1 MCKINEQMF
10 DHILTCGYCVAKHRF
25 KDKNAFGFGKEFL
38 GIRFRIRDMNKV
50 KIGIVVGVVVIGFSA
65 FFLYTVDI
73 PAPENKVERTLPDDQ
88 FPR

>member
-1 MCKINEQMF
+1 
-10 DHILTCGYCVAKHRF
+10 
-25 KDKNAFGFGKEFL
+25 
-38 GIRFRIRDMNKV
+38 MNKV